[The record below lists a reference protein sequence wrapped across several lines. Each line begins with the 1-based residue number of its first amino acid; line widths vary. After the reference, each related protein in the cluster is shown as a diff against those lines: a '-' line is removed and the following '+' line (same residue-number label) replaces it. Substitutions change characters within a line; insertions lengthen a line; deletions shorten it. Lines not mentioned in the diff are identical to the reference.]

1 MAKIDYERNVKYF
14 KPASYKGGIVL
25 GVVGVLL
32 LFTGK
37 GGPIFVGLLIAGSG
51 AFLIYQQGAG
61 RPTDAEIDRQVGSV
75 MAELHQRALGKLG
88 LDVDE
93 VKLISPIIVG
103 GYFLGSLGSGWRV
116 KKGKDGK
123 FRTTGFEGV
132 AIFFAEQELH
142 AYKYQ
147 ISLVAKDESSEH
159 TDVYFYRDVVS
170 VSTNSSSKSVS
181 VVGQAK
187 PQIWK
192 TEVFILTTS
201 GGTTVESSMGASNDA
216 AGREIQGARQL
227 IRNKKMHTP

>member
-159 TDVYFYRDVVS
+159 TDVYFYRD
-170 VSTNSSSKSVS
+170 
-181 VVGQAK
+181 G
-187 PQIWK
+187 K